1 MEINGIKCNS
11 ESNMSYDIV
20 VLLYNNHFDYTNLSK
35 LCTLIKNKNY
45 IVGNIDPCYPD
56 KNLILPD
63 TGSIVKLIEYSCNKS
78 PLKIFGKPNPEM
90 LSLIKD
96 KYINDEI
103 IFIGD
108 SEITD
113 KKLALNCDID
123 FLRVHKDGD
132 ISDLGV
138 LLYYINYNK

>member
-1 MEINGIKCNS
+1 
-11 ESNMSYDIV
+11 MSYDIV
-20 VLLYNNHFDYTNLSK
+20 VLLYNNDFDYTDLSM

-63 TGSIVKLIEYSCNKS
+63 TGCIVKLIEYSCNKS
-78 PLKIFGKPNPEM
+78 PLKIFGKPNSTM
-90 LSLIKD
+90 LSSIKE
-96 KYINDEI
+96 KYTNDEI
-103 IFIGD
+103 ILIGD

-123 FLRVHKDGD
+123 FLRVHKEGD
-132 ISDLGV
+132 ILDLGV
-138 LLYYINYNK
+138 LLYYINNSDNRANYDR

>member
-1 MEINGIKCNS
+1 
-11 ESNMSYDIV
+11 
-20 VLLYNNHFDYTNLSK
+20 
-35 LCTLIKNKNY
+35 
-45 IVGNIDPCYPD
+45 
-56 KNLILPD
+56 
-63 TGSIVKLIEYSCNKS
+63 
-78 PLKIFGKPNPEM
+78 M

-123 FLRVHKDGD
+123 FKEF
-132 ISDLGV
+132 IMTDLGV

>member
-1 MEINGIKCNS
+1 
-11 ESNMSYDIV
+11 
-20 VLLYNNHFDYTNLSK
+20 
-35 LCTLIKNKNY
+35 
-45 IVGNIDPCYPD
+45 
-56 KNLILPD
+56 
-63 TGSIVKLIEYSCNKS
+63 
-78 PLKIFGKPNPEM
+78 M

-138 LLYYINYNK
+138 LLYYINYNKYIYIYEIKKYSCSN